1 MYCLDGIRHIDGAS
15 LAWALVWNVG
25 TCRLD
30 IATAGFGWLREG
42 VHQVGNT
49 SRCRVPMRGTGADR
63 LVVAVKPGNAGGAKG
78 TDHPGL
84 LGGQP
89 VFLGGAR

>member
-1 MYCLDGIRHIDGAS
+1 MYCLDDIRHIDGAS

-30 IATAGFGWLREG
+30 TVTAGFWLREG

-49 SRCRVPMRGTGADR
+49 SRCGVPSRGTGADR

-89 VFLGGAR
+89 VLLGGAR